1 MALPRQDTGLP
12 KAVPNNEVME
22 MSSPVG
28 SREGDGGNVIDL
40 PNEPDQL
47 DEQHKSTPEDA
58 GNMRRMGRTQELV
71 RHFRA
76 WSMVSFVAI
85 ATSAWE
91 LSMFG
96 ITPGLVDGGRTVL
109 VWAFLWNFFGFIPV
123 YLSMA
128 EMASMAPIAGAQYH
142 WVSEFAP
149 ESYQKILSYLTGW
162 TSTLAWQAG
171 NAQGIFLVGTLI
183 QAIITINNIHYEAAY
198 WHGTLLVMAISLIA
212 LAANVYGARL
222 LPHWQNIVFVVH
234 IAAYFAVLAPV
245 WVNAPQVESTQVWS
259 DFENS
264 GGWSSMSLAI
274 LIGQMPGITAQVG
287 IDTAAHMSEEVRDA
301 AKTIP
306 RVMMITFAINAS
318 LTWVTLITMAY
329 HIPDIAKALAD
340 PTTYPAVSVL
350 RSAMSL
356 PWLNVVLVVI
366 TLLLMFGNLSY
377 LAAVSRDLF
386 AFARDRGLPLSRWI
400 SRVDKTRG
408 IPTNAC
414 IVSAGLSIL
423 LSLTYIGS
431 PVAFY
436 AITSLCI
443 VALLQCYC
451 LSIGCMLYRRLYH
464 PETLP
469 YARFSLGRYGVLIN
483 AWAVVSSLWGFFW
496 CFWPQVYPVTAGGF
510 NWSSPIFVSVLFI
523 AMTYYAITG
532 RHNYHGP
539 VVLVEGR
546 KRHRS

>member
-1 MALPRQDTGLP
+1 MDITARSRQDAELP
-12 KAVPNNEVME
+12 MTEAMDLEVLP
-22 MSSPVG
+22 PV
-28 SREGDGGNVIDL
+28 RNHENDDETFVDH
-40 PNEPDQL
+40 L
-47 DEQHKSTPEDA
+47 DEQHKSTPDDA
-58 GNMRRMGRTQELV
+58 GNMRRMGRTQEL
-71 RHFRA
+71 
-76 WSMVSFVAI
+76 
-85 ATSAWE
+85 

-96 ITPGLVDGGRTVL
+96 ITPGLIDGGRPVL

-123 YLSMA
+123 HLSMA

-149 ESYQKILSYLTGW
+149 ENCQKILSYLTGW

-171 NAQGIFLVGTLI
+171 NAQGIFLAGTLL
-183 QAIITINNIHYEAAY
+183 QAVVTINNVNYEPAH
-198 WHGTLLVMAISLIA
+198 WHGTLLIMAISLIA

-222 LPHWQNIVFVVH
+222 LPHWQNIVFVLH
-234 IAAYFAVLAPV
+234 IGAYFAVLAPV
-245 WVNAPQVESTQVWS
+245 WVNAPWVESTQVWS
-259 DFENS
+259 GFENS
-264 GGWSSMSLAI
+264 GMWPSTSLAI
-274 LIGQMPGITAQVG
+274 LIGQMPGITAQVA

-301 AKTIP
+301 ARTIP
-306 RVMMITFAINAS
+306 RVMMITFAINTS
-318 LTWVTLITMAY
+318 LTWLTLITMAY
-329 HIPDIAKALAD
+329 HIPNVVQALND
-340 PTTYPAVSVL
+340 PTSYPAISVL

-356 PWLNVVLVVI
+356 PWLTAVLSVI
-366 TLLLMFGNLSY
+366 ILLLMFGNLSY

-386 AFARDRGLPLSRWI
+386 AFARDRGLPLSEWI
-400 SRVDKTRG
+400 SRVDRTRG

-451 LSIGCMLYRRLYH
+451 LCIGCMLYRRVSH

-469 YARFSLGRYGVLIN
+469 LARFSLGKYGMLIN
-483 AWAVVSSLWGFFW
+483 ASALVSSLWGFFW
-496 CFWPQVYPVTAGGF
+496 CFWPQVYPVTAPGF
-510 NWSSPIFVSVLFI
+510 NWSSLLFVSALVI
-523 AMTYYAITG
+523 AIVYYVFAG

-546 KRHRS
+546 KRRRSGAR

>member
-1 MALPRQDTGLP
+1 MS
-12 KAVPNNEVME
+12 KNEAVE
-22 MSSPVG
+22 MLSPF
-28 SREGDGGNVIDL
+28 RNHQIDDGIFTHHHL
-40 PNEPDQL
+40 DQQQ
-47 DEQHKSTPEDA
+47 QHKSTPEDA
-58 GNMRRMGRTQELV
+58 ENMRRMGRTQELV
-71 RHFRA
+71 RHFRS

-91 LSMFG
+91 ISMFS
-96 ITPGLVDGGRTVL
+96 ITPGLIDGGRSVL
-109 VWAFLWNFFGFIPV
+109 VWAFLWNFFAFIPV

-149 ESYQKILSYLTGW
+149 EKHQKLLSYLTGW

-171 NAQGIFLVGTLI
+171 NAQGLFLVGTLI
-183 QAIITINNIHYEAAY
+183 QAIMTINNMHYEAAY

-222 LPHWQNIVFVVH
+222 LPHWQNIVFALH
-234 IAAYFAVLAPV
+234 IAAYFAVLAPI
-245 WVNAPQVESTQVWS
+245 WVNAPQVDSSQVWS
-259 DFENS
+259 GFENS
-264 GGWSSMSLAI
+264 GGWPSMSLAI
-274 LIGQMPGITAQVG
+274 LIGQMPGIGAQVG
-287 IDTAAHMSEEVRDA
+287 MDTAAQMSEEVRDA
-301 AKTIP
+301 ARTIP
-306 RVMMITFAINAS
+306 RVIMISFAINALS
-318 LTWVTLITMAY
+318 TWLTLITMVY
-329 HIPDIAKALAD
+329 HIPDVPKALAD
-340 PTTYPAVSVL
+340 PTTYPAISVL
-350 RSAMSL
+350 RSTMSL

-377 LAAVSRDLF
+377 LTAVSRDLF
-386 AFARDRGLPLSRWI
+386 AFARDQGLPLSKWI
-400 SRVDKTRG
+400 SRVEKTRG

-414 IVSAGLSIL
+414 IVSTGMSIL

-451 LSIGCMLYRRLYH
+451 LSIGCILYRRIYH

-469 YARFSLGRYGVLIN
+469 YARFSLGRYGMLIN
-483 AWAVVSSLWGFFW
+483 ALAVISSLWGFFW
-496 CFWPQVYPVTAGGF
+496 CFWPQVYPVTAAGF
-510 NWSSPIFVSVLFI
+510 NWSSSIFVSVLFI
-523 AMTYYAITG
+523 AMVYYAWTG

-546 KRHRS
+546 KRQQS

>member
-1 MALPRQDTGLP
+1 MIELP
-12 KAVPNNEVME
+12 KTEAMELEVLP
-22 MSSPVG
+22 PV
-28 SREGDGGNVIDL
+28 RNRDNDD
-40 PNEPDQL
+40 EPIVDAL
-47 DEQHKSTPEDA
+47 DEQHKSTPDDA

-71 RHFRA
+71 RHFRS

-85 ATSAWE
+85 ATPAWE

-96 ITPGLVDGGRTVL
+96 ITPGLINGGRPVL

-149 ESYQKILSYLTGW
+149 ENCQKILSYLTGW

-171 NAQGIFLVGTLI
+171 NAQGIFLVGTLL
-183 QAIITINNIHYEAAY
+183 QAVVTINKVNYEPAH

-222 LPHWQNIVFVVH
+222 LPRWQNIVFVLH
-234 IAAYFAVLAPV
+234 IGAYFAVLAPV
-245 WVNAPQVESTQVWS
+245 WVNAPRAESTQVWS
-259 DFENS
+259 GFENS
-264 GGWSSMSLAI
+264 GMWPSMSLAI

-301 AKTIP
+301 ARTIP
-306 RVMMITFAINAS
+306 RVMMITFAINTS
-318 LTWVTLITMAY
+318 LTWLTLITMAY
-329 HIPDIAKALAD
+329 HIPNVAQALHD
-340 PTTYPAVSVL
+340 PTTYPAISVL

-356 PWLNVVLVVI
+356 PWLNAVLGVI
-366 TLLLMFGNLSY
+366 ILLLMFGNLSY

-386 AFARDRGLPLSRWI
+386 AFARDRGLPLSAWI
-400 SRVDKTRG
+400 SRVDRTRG

-451 LSIGCMLYRRLYH
+451 LSIGCMLYRRVCH

-469 YARFSLGRYGVLIN
+469 RARFSLGKYGMLMN
-483 AWAVVSSLWGFFW
+483 ALALVSSLWGFFW
-496 CFWPQVYPVTAGGF
+496 CFWPQVYPVTAAGF
-510 NWSSPIFVSVLFI
+510 NWSSTLFVSVLLI
-523 AMTYYAITG
+523 AVVYYAFTG
-532 RHNYHGP
+532 RHHYHGP

-546 KRHRS
+546 RTRHQVVSETAYP